1 MSRWICDLAPH
12 ATPFLWKSDAH
23 DVPRA
28 VDPSAGTCLPVS
40 ATIAVRM
47 SKLVRG
53 LTLGSAAS
61 LNIANMIGTGVFLKA
76 RVMTCNLDSPVA
88 VLAVWLAAGVLV
100 LAGAL
105 CYAEL
110 AAMLPRAGG
119 EYVFISETYGRRA
132 GFFWG
137 WAYTG
142 ITRPASLAAQ
152 SVSTAIF
159 LNIVLSGAIQDHL
172 ALASVTAILVA
183 TSINSVSVKAT
194 GSVAT
199 LFTAV
204 KVLVVFAVGVCAFF
218 FSRGD
223 WLHYA
228 LSGAAGQCEG
238 VPASTRGGFAGI
250 GAAMIGAL
258 WGYQGWALFAPMV
271 GEVRDPQRNIPR
283 AFVLAVAIVGALYLF
298 ANASYF
304 YALTPL
310 EVASVP
316 VSSSVAT
323 ETLTRIFGAGA
334 AALMAAG
341 MLISSFGALQTGMA
355 PAMRVPYAMAKD
367 GLYFRFLN
375 RLSAN
380 GVPVRAGFFAA
391 AIASSLALTGNY
403 DRLTDYAVFSL
414 WLFYGLTASC
424 LIVLRRRQPDAPRPY
439 RVPGYPVVPVVFCLV
454 TLALLLNTLYTQPA
468 QSFAGLGIIATGL
481 PFYWYWTRAKV
492 RKTTADEVARTL

>member
-1 MSRWICDLAPH
+1 MP
-12 ATPFLWKSDAH
+12 T
-23 DVPRA
+23 
-28 VDPSAGTCLPVS
+28 
-40 ATIAVRM
+40 
-47 SKLVRG
+47 LVRG
-53 LTLGSAAS
+53 LTLSAAAS

-76 RVMTCNLDSPVA
+76 RVMTCNVDSPVV
-88 VLAVWLAAGVLV
+88 VLGVWLAAGLLV

-119 EYVFISETYGRRA
+119 EYVFISETYGKRA
-132 GFFWG
+132 GFLWG
-137 WAYTG
+137 WAYSG

-159 LNIVLSGAIQDHL
+159 LNIVLSGAIEHHL
-172 ALASVTAILVA
+172 TLASITAILIA
-183 TSINSVSVKAT
+183 TLINSVSVKAT

-199 LFTAV
+199 LFTVV
-204 KVLVVFAVGVCAFF
+204 KVLVVFAVGVCAFV

-228 LSGAAGQCEG
+228 LSGAAGQCEA
-238 VPASTRGGFAGI
+238 VPASTRGGLSGI
-250 GAAMIGAL
+250 GAAMIAAL
-258 WGYQGWALFAPMV
+258 WGYQGWALFAPMA

-283 AFVLAVAIVGALYLF
+283 AFVLAVATVAALYLF

-304 YALTPL
+304 YALTPV

-316 VSSSVAT
+316 LSSSVAT
-323 ETLTRIFGAGA
+323 EMLTRVFGAAA

-341 MLISSFGALQTGMA
+341 MLISSFGALQTGIA

-367 GLYFRFLN
+367 GLYFAFLN
-375 RLSAN
+375 KLSAR

-391 AIASSLALTGNY
+391 ALASLLAFTGNY

-414 WLFYGLTASC
+414 WLFYGLTAWC
-424 LIVLRRRQPDAPRPY
+424 LVVLRKKQPDTPRPY
-439 RVPGYPVVPVVFCLV
+439 RVFGYPVVPVVFCLV
-454 TLALLLNTLYTQPA
+454 TFALLLNTLYTQPL
-468 QSFAGLGIIATGL
+468 QSLAGLAIIASGL
-481 PFYWYWTRAKV
+481 PFYWYWTRKNM
-492 RKTTADEVARTL
+492 TATKAPSDQAASAAQ

>member
-1 MSRWICDLAPH
+1 
-12 ATPFLWKSDAH
+12 
-23 DVPRA
+23 
-28 VDPSAGTCLPVS
+28 
-40 ATIAVRM
+40 M

-53 LTLGSAAS
+53 LTLTSAAS

-76 RVMTCNLDSPVA
+76 RVMTCNVDSPLA
-88 VLAVWLAAGVLV
+88 VLAVWMAAGVLV

-110 AAMLPRAGG
+110 ATMLPRTGG

-132 GFFWG
+132 GFLWG

-159 LNIVLSGAIQDHL
+159 LNVVLGGAMKDHL
-172 ALASVTAILVA
+172 ALASVAAILIA
-183 TSINSVSVKAT
+183 TLINSVSVRAT
-194 GSVAT
+194 GSAAT
-199 LFTAV
+199 LFTVV
-204 KVLVVFAVGVCAFF
+204 KVLLVFAVGCCAFF

-223 WLHYA
+223 WVHYA
-228 LSGAAGQCEG
+228 ASGSGGACEG
-238 VPASTRGGFAGI
+238 VPAATRGGLAGA

-258 WGYQGWALFAPMV
+258 WAFQGWALFAPMA

-283 AFVLAVAIVGALYLF
+283 AFVLSVVVVGALYVF

-323 ETLTRIFGAGA
+323 ETLSRAFGAATA
-334 AALMAAG
+334 AAMAAG
-341 MLISSFGALQTGMA
+341 MLVSSFGALQSGLA

-367 GLYFRFLN
+367 GLYFGFLN
-375 RLSAN
+375 QVSAA
-380 GVPVRAGFFAA
+380 GVPVRAGFFVAFL
-391 AIASSLALTGNY
+391 ASLLALAGNY

-414 WLFYGLTASC
+414 WLFYGATASC
-424 LIVLRRRQPDAPRPY
+424 VIVLRRKQPDAPRPY
-439 RVPGYPVVPVVFCLV
+439 KVLGYPFVPVLFCLV
-454 TLALLLNTLYTQPA
+454 TLVLLVNTLYTQPA
-468 QSFAGLGIIATGL
+468 QSIAGLGIIATGV
-481 PFYWYWTRAKV
+481 PFYWYWSRMK
-492 RKTTADEVARTL
+492 